1 MMMRFGTIAL
11 AALLSLMSQASAQSI
26 PRIAIII
33 DDLGYALEA
42 GQRAIDLPGPI
53 TFAILPQTPR
63 GRSLAETAH
72 DQGKEVL
79 LHLPLESIAYHGP
92 DEPGSITLDM
102 SRNAFH
108 ETFGAALASVPH
120 AIGVSSHRGSLL
132 TQHPGHMEWL
142 MEEIRDREGM
152 FFVDSYT
159 THESV
164 AMQLAAELGV
174 AAARRHVF
182 LDNERSA
189 EALAKQFERLTGLAR
204 QYGVAVAIGHPYP
217 ETLAFLERKL
227 ADLDEDLIELIPVSK
242 ALISLNQQART
253 NSNDAAMAITGPK

>member
-1 MMMRFGTIAL
+1 MMRFRIVLL
-11 AALLSLMSQASAQSI
+11 AAMLSLTLQASAQSI

-33 DDLGYALEA
+33 DDLGYQLEA
-42 GQRAIDLPGPI
+42 GQRAIELPGPI
-53 TFAILPQTPR
+53 TYAILPQTPR
-63 GRSLAETAH
+63 GRSLAESAH

-102 SRNAFH
+102 SRNVFH
-108 ETFGAALASVPH
+108 DTFGAALASVPH

-182 LDNERSA
+182 LDNDRSA
-189 EALAKQFERLTGLAR
+189 EALAEQFERLTRLAR
-204 QYGVAVAIGHPYP
+204 RQGVVVVIAHPYP
-217 ETLAFLERKL
+217 ETLEFLERKL
-227 ADLDEDLIELIPVSK
+227 ADLDEELFELIPVSK
-242 ALISLNQQART
+242 ALNSLNQQGQI
-253 NSNDAAMAITGPK
+253 NSNDAIREISGPR

>member
-1 MMMRFGTIAL
+1 MMRFRLVVL
-11 AALLSLMSQASAQSI
+11 AAMLSLTLQASAQTI
-26 PRIAIII
+26 PRIPNII
-33 DDLGYALEA
+33 DDLGYQLEA
-42 GQRAIDLPGPI
+42 GQRAIELPGPI
-53 TFAILPQTPR
+53 TYAILPQTPR
-63 GRSLAETAH
+63 GRLLAESAH

-102 SRNAFH
+102 SRNVFH
-108 ETFGAALASVPH
+108 DTFGAALASVPH

-142 MEEIRDREGM
+142 MEEIRAREGM

-164 AMQLAAELGV
+164 AMQLAAEFGV

-182 LDNERSA
+182 LDNDRSA
-189 EALAKQFERLTGLAR
+189 EALAEQFERLTRLAR
-204 QYGVAVAIGHPYP
+204 RQGVAVAIAHPYP
-217 ETLAFLERKL
+217 ETLEFLERKL
-227 ADLDEDLIELIPVSK
+227 ADLDEELFELIPVSK
-242 ALISLNQQART
+242 ALNSLNQQGQI
-253 NSNDAAMAITGPK
+253 NSNDAIREISGPR